1 MKPEPE
7 PYFQM
12 DISVRKEL
20 RGGTVGA
27 DGDHNR
33 YLVAYMLVYEKGT
46 SKEVN
51 LSGTADC

>member
-1 MKPEPE
+1 MKPEPEPE

-33 YLVAYMLVYEKGT
+33 YLVAYMFVYG
-46 SKEVN
+46 V
-51 LSGTADC
+51 SGQRPI